1 MFPLRNP
8 QSSFESYPK
17 TPLYNNYWRR
27 CLGSPQVNNSPYSPS
42 TWVPLET
49 SKVVSNHEKT
59 LVSFLSEQNEEKYA
73 TSPTFQDSEINRTSV
88 FDGLEVHG
96 SYFINKSLI
105 NSDIGELAEDL
116 PLKSLA
122 RTKGLTQ
129 SNEKPR
135 DQWVFAYNTYD
146 LFFIKIVNF
155 HTNSVVWKT

>member
-1 MFPLRNP
+1 M
-8 QSSFESYPK
+8 
-17 TPLYNNYWRR
+17 
-27 CLGSPQVNNSPYSPS
+27 
-42 TWVPLET
+42 
-49 SKVVSNHEKT
+49 
-59 LVSFLSEQNEEKYA
+59 VSFLSEQNEEKYA

-135 DQWVFAYNTYD
+135 DQ
-146 LFFIKIVNF
+146 
-155 HTNSVVWKT
+155 